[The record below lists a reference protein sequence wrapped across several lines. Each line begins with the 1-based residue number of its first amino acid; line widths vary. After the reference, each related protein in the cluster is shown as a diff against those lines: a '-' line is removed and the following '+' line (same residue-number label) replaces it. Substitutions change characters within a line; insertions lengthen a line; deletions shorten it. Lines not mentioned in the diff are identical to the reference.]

1 MEIKKSL
8 FSGGEI
14 DPALHDN
21 IDINAWRL
29 GLAKGL
35 NIHAGKNGRL
45 VNDAGTYFL
54 KSYDSS
60 NVRVCPVEGEDYAFI
75 FYHDGTNG
83 RVEAVLLDS
92 YMYYSFLSSDKV
104 YVTSAINTGYTA
116 SVIPELQ
123 FKTVKH
129 NDGKRW
135 LYAVNPDLSIKRY
148 NLSGGVISSED
159 ITFEVDIPDVEG
171 VTETVANFSNLAGLT
186 PLSLYE
192 NNSVYVLSDA
202 TTSLRGWYKYISGV
216 WTQQTVN
223 TIADL
228 TAGGYNASAAA
239 WTAFTG
245 ATVQYGITLITDKGE
260 ESQILAVNTYRPA
273 PLGTVSTDTAEYS
286 YFTKLPSTADA
297 IESIGYVFNNIY
309 FLNADYSTKV
319 THARVYRRPIT
330 PDGTSYGANVV
341 AGAWGYVG
349 DGTLSSQT
357 PNSNTTFKVSFT
369 EFNVQADYLNQPPY
383 VSQDLLDFMISIIP
397 ALSHPMKA
405 YGIAKYDSR
414 LVYFLDDKVLF
425 SKVGAPNNFLRNF
438 PTDANNSFLIEVGTG
453 DTKVYGIEDSNGL
466 IIFTDKGVKVGTSKT
481 VSQADPRLTSAGD
494 WIIDQRVGSLTTSY
508 GVLFIDSSTNSIR
521 RLGYSQE
528 LQEFIGQDIGSLASH
543 LFYNRKVV
551 SWALKPGDDSTIVVI
566 FDDGSALNITYDIR
580 SKVFGFFPK
589 ETDGLYKSVVPFK
602 HTSDNLT
609 CLIYI
614 VERDG
619 VNYVEVEAQRR
630 ASNSEAIYI
639 PQIVNFA
646 HSTKV
651 HSNAGPFFTGEL
663 KRNNV
668 EDWETE
674 LVIEAVDSGTELN
687 SYFKCFNFVTGES
700 CLMKYTSQNGDGY
713 PIFTIVENALPES
726 MQGKEVALFKCTLT
740 VTGLEHLEGKD
751 VSVMA
756 DSSLIS
762 SPYNAD
768 YPTLTVIDGQI
779 TLPNYAAFVLVGL
792 PYISDIVT
800 LQIDT
805 DANNTTLLKPKIVN
819 SVHVKF
825 DQTRGVYVGGEL
837 PSDNSVTDM
846 QAAEV
851 WNIESSINTTPLPQT
866 ARKQYR
872 LMSNWR
878 ANGSIALRQVD
889 PLPFEVMSVILDV
902 SGG

>member
-21 IDINAWRL
+21 VDINAWRL

-54 KSYDSS
+54 KSYNSE
-60 NVRVCPVEGEDYAFI
+60 VKVCPVEDENYAFI

-83 RVEAVLLDS
+83 RVESVLLDS

-104 YVTSAINTGYTA
+104 YITSVINTGYTEDNI
-116 SVIPELQ
+116 SNLQ
-123 FKTVKH
+123 FKTIKH

-135 LYAVNPDLSIKRY
+135 LYVVAPNEGVKRY
-148 NLSGGVISSED
+148 KLEAGVIESENV
-159 ITFEVDIPDVEG
+159 TFEVDIPDIEG
-171 VTETVANFSNLAGLT
+171 VTETVANFTDLALLT

-192 NNSVYVLSDA
+192 GNSVYVLSDA
-202 TTSLRGWYKYISGV
+202 TVANRGWYKYISSV
-216 WTQQTVN
+216 WVPQTVN

-228 TAGGYNASAAA
+228 TAGGYDASAAT

-245 ATVQYGITLITDKGE
+245 ATVQYGITLVTDKGE
-260 ESQILAVNTYRPA
+260 ESQILPINTYRPA
-273 PLGTVSTDTAEYS
+273 PLGVVSTNTLEYS
-286 YFTKLPSTADA
+286 YFTKLPSTGSTIA
-297 IESIGYVFNNIY
+297 SLGYVFNNIY
-309 FLNADYSTKV
+309 FLNSDYSAKV
-319 THARVYRRPIT
+319 THARVYRRPVT

-341 AGAWGYVG
+341 SGAWGYVG

-357 PNSNTTFKVSFT
+357 PNSNTVFKVSFT

-383 VSQDLLDFMISIIP
+383 ASQDLLNFMVSTLP
-397 ALSHPMKA
+397 ATSHQIKA
-405 YGIAKYDSR
+405 YGISKYDSR
-414 LVYFLDDKVLF
+414 IVYFYQDKVLF
-425 SKVGAPNNFLRNF
+425 SKIGAPNNFLRNF
-438 PTDANNSFLIEVGTG
+438 PTDGNNSFLLEVGTG
-453 DTKVYGIEDSNGL
+453 DTTVYSVEDSNGL
-466 IIFTDKGVKVGTSKT
+466 IIFTDKGVKVGTTKT

-528 LQEFIGQDIGSLASH
+528 LQEFIGQDIGALASH
-543 LFYNRKVV
+543 LFYNKTVV
-551 SWALKPGDDSTIVVI
+551 SWTLKPGDDSVIVVI
-566 FDDGSALNITYDIR
+566 FDDGSALNITYDVR
-580 SKVFGFFPK
+580 TKVFGFFPK
-589 ETDGLYKSVVPFK
+589 QTDGLYKSVVPYK
-602 HTSDNLT
+602 DTSDNLT
-609 CLIYI
+609 CLIYVI
-614 VERDG
+614 ERDG
-619 VNYVEVEAQRR
+619 INCVEIEAQRR

-639 PQIVNFA
+639 PQTVNFA

-651 HSNAGPFFTGEL
+651 HRNASPFFTAEL

-674 LVIEAVDSGTELN
+674 LVIENADSGTELN

-700 CLMKYTSQNGDGY
+700 CLMKYTSRNASNY

-726 MQGKEVALFKCTLT
+726 MRGISVALFKCTLT
-740 VTGLEHLEGKD
+740 VTGLSHLEGKD
-751 VSVMA
+751 VSVIA
-756 DSSLIS
+756 DNSLIS
-762 SPYNAD
+762 SPYNPD

-819 SVHVKF
+819 SVHIKF
-825 DQTRGVYVGGEL
+825 DQTRGGYVGGEL
-837 PSDNSVTDM
+837 PSDNSITDM

-851 WNIESSINTTPLPQT
+851 WNTDSVINTSPLPQT

-878 ANGSIALRQVD
+878 ANGSIAIRQVD
-889 PLPFEVMSVILDV
+889 PLPLEVMSVILDV